1 MNRVWL
7 LGGVA
12 LMLTACVH
20 HDGVRVRRAD
30 VDLPGARI
38 ILGDE
43 GHSHRDDGH
52 FCPPGQAKKGR
63 C

>member
-1 MNRVWL
+1 MIKAGL
-7 LGGVA
+7 LGACA

-20 HDGVRVRRAD
+20 HDGVRVRSAD
-30 VDLPGARI
+30 VALPGARV
-38 ILGDE
+38 ILGE
-43 GHSHRDDGH
+43 GGHSHPSEGR